1 MDITIHN
8 EEMFKTIVKVM
19 TREKKK
25 EINKYTIRKYLV
37 LYTINIQSIEKNR

>member
-25 EINKYTIRKYLV
+25 EINKYTIRKY
-37 LYTINIQSIEKNR
+37 YIQ